1 MIIAITG
8 PILSGK
14 EQAAQ
19 YLSVHGFK
27 WHSLSKIIREIAL
40 SRKIEPTRYNL
51 KKLGNDLI
59 NESPN
64 KSILAQKALDNMKK
78 TGDNDVVIEGL
89 RDVQTIADLRNAA
102 VKFILIGVDAPL
114 ELRYDRCRKRNRKS
128 DPQSFEEFGNLD
140 DSENYDLNIGQRIYE
155 CMDMADYT
163 IINDSTLEDFYKRI
177 DEVLSKLN

>member
-14 EQAAQ
+14 EEAAQ
-19 YLSVHGFK
+19 YLSKHGFK
-27 WHSLSKIIREIAL
+27 WLSLSKIIRDIAQE
-40 SRKIEPTRYNL
+40 RKIDPTRYNL

-59 NESPN
+59 NESPI
-64 KSILAQKALDNMKK
+64 KSILAQRALDQIKK
-78 TGDNDVVIEGL
+78 EGDKNIVIEGL
-89 RDVQTIADLRNAA
+89 RDIQTIEDLKKGTDR
-102 VKFILIGVDAPL
+102 FILIGIDAPL

-128 DPQSFEEFGNLD
+128 DPQTFEEFTDLD

-163 IINDSTLEDFYKRI
+163 IINDSTLDDFYKRI
-177 DEVLSKLN
+177 DEVLVKLN